1 MAVSV
6 PRTRGQQPLADAVG
20 DMLSG
25 RDPRWRHDP
34 YPLYERL
41 RNEQPVFRFQPQI
54 VLVSRYADIR
64 AVRLDTEIVAPR
76 ELVVKHENRTA
87 RLSDE
92 ELALYRE
99 IVEFMALMLSRHD
112 GERHREYR
120 NALQRAFIPK
130 QVAEW
135 PAMVQAIVD
144 EEIARLPKDGVID
157 LISFAFRVPL
167 LVIMA
172 LMGAPVEDAER
183 VKHWGDGII
192 EATSVVPLDPELVR
206 SGARRIFEYRDYART
221 MIGRLR
227 EDGSGADTSVIAL
240 LLSAGDSER
249 LSYDEIV
256 ATFMHFLFAGHETTT
271 NLIGNG
277 VLSLLADR
285 GQWELLA
292 SDPGRY
298 GPNAVEES
306 LRYEPPTQITPR
318 ETAAQVVIA
327 GVPIEP
333 GVSIQMVNA
342 AANRD
347 PEAFEDPDRFDIT
360 RGRADHMALGLGRHY
375 CLGAPLAR
383 LEGRIALETLARRFP
398 DLELVGDPDQL
409 EWRPQPRLRGLTS
422 LPVGLGR
429 DRG

>member
-1 MAVSV
+1 VAVLA
-6 PRTRGQQPLADAVG
+6 PRLKGESLAGAVG
-20 DMLSG
+20 DLLSG
-25 RDPRWRHDP
+25 RDPRWRQDP

-41 RNEQPVFRFQPQI
+41 RNEQPVFQFQPQV
-54 VLVSRYADIR
+54 VLVSRYADIK
-64 AVRLDTEIVAPR
+64 AVRLDTEIIAPR
-76 ELVVKHENRTA
+76 ELVVKHESRAA
-87 RLSDE
+87 RLSE
-92 ELALYRE
+92 EEVALYAE

-112 GERHREYR
+112 GELHREYR

-130 QVAEW
+130 QVAQW
-135 PAMVQAIVD
+135 PAMVQSIVD
-144 EEIARLPKDGVID
+144 AEIARLPQGGVID
-157 LISFAFRVPL
+157 LISFAYRVPL

-192 EATSVVPLDPELVR
+192 ESMSVVPLDPDLIR
-206 SGARRIFEYRDYART
+206 SGARRIGEYREYARA
-221 MIGRLR
+221 MIGKLR
-227 EDGSGADTSVIAL
+227 EDESGAQSSVIAL
-240 LLSAGDSER
+240 LLGAGESER
-249 LSYDEIV
+249 LSYDQIV

-277 VLSLLADR
+277 ALCLLADR
-285 GQWELLA
+285 EQWELLS

-298 GPNAVEES
+298 SADAVEES
-306 LRYEPPTQITPR
+306 LRYEAPTQITPR
-318 ETAAQVVIA
+318 ETAAMVEVGGVV
-327 GVPIEP
+327 IEP

-347 PEAFEDPDRFDIT
+347 PEAFEDPDRFDIM
-360 RGRADHMALGLGRHY
+360 RGRSDHMALGLGRHY

-383 LEGRIALETLARRFP
+383 LEGVIALGTLARRFP
-398 DLELVGDPDQL
+398 DLELAADPAGL

-422 LPVGLGR
+422 LPVRLGR

>member
-1 MAVSV
+1 MAVSA
-6 PRTRGQQPLADAVG
+6 PPAKGQPLAAAVG
-20 DMLSG
+20 DLLSG
-25 RDPRWRHDP
+25 RDPRWRRDP

-41 RNEQPVFRFQPQI
+41 RNEDPVFQYQPKI
-54 VLVSRYADIR
+54 VLISRYSDIK
-64 AVRLDTEIVAPR
+64 AVRLSTEIVAPR
-76 ELVVKHENRTA
+76 ELVVKHESRAA
-87 RLSDE
+87 RLSEE
-92 ELALYRE
+92 ELALYEE

-130 QVAEW
+130 QVAQW

-144 EEIARLPKDGVID
+144 EEIARLPRDGVID

-172 LMGAPVEDAER
+172 LMGAPVEDADR

-192 EATSVVPLDPELVR
+192 ESMSVVPLDPALIR
-206 SGARRIFEYRDYART
+206 SGARRIREYREYARA
-221 MIGRLR
+221 MIRKLR
-227 EDGSGADTSVIAL
+227 EDASGPQSSVIAL
-240 LLSAGDSER
+240 LLGAEESER

-277 VLSLLADR
+277 ALCMLSDR
-285 GQWELLA
+285 GQWELFS

-298 GPNAVEES
+298 APDAVEES
-306 LRYEPPTQITPR
+306 LRYEAPTQITPR
-318 ETAAQVVIA
+318 ESAARVEIGGVVI
-327 GVPIEP
+327 GP

-347 PEAFEDPDRFDIT
+347 PEAFAEPDRFDIT
-360 RGRADHMALGLGRHY
+360 RGRSDHMALGLGRHY

-383 LEGRIALETLARRFP
+383 LEGVIALETLARRFP
-398 DLELVGDPDQL
+398 DLELAGDPAAL

-422 LPVGLGR
+422 LPVRLGR